1 MDTIKVFLGVEF
13 VIVNIAAFSLLYKY
27 RSLMDK
33 YNEERTKTEYLSNE
47 NIRINSYNNLLE
59 HQNKRLKKSQVKNKE
74 QITSK

>member
-1 MDTIKVFLGVEF
+1 M
-13 VIVNIAAFSLLYKY
+13 IVNIAAFSLLYKY

>member
-1 MDTIKVFLGVEF
+1 MDIIKVFLGVEF

>member
-1 MDTIKVFLGVEF
+1 M
-13 VIVNIAAFSLLYKY
+13 IVNVAAFSLLYKY

-47 NIRINSYNNLLE
+47 NIRINSHNNLLE
-59 HQNKRLKKSQVKNKE
+59 HQNKRLKKSQFKNKE